1 MPPSFSTRSSRITS
15 MCLPSLLHEIGQQ
28 AQMTGALDRL
38 GEFALFLRAHR
49 GDARGNDLAALG
61 DEALKQADVLVID
74 PGCILRG
81 EGAALAAAEKRA
93 WHVRSEENTS
103 ELQSLMRNS
112 YAVF

>member
-1 MPPSFSTRSSRITS
+1 
-15 MCLPSLLHEIGQQ
+15 
-28 AQMTGALDRL
+28 MTGALDRL

-93 WHVRSEENTS
+93 CHVFCLPYLRSRRRPPS
-103 ELQSLMRNS
+103 RSLLDRKRTRLNS
-112 YAVF
+112 SHYCAN